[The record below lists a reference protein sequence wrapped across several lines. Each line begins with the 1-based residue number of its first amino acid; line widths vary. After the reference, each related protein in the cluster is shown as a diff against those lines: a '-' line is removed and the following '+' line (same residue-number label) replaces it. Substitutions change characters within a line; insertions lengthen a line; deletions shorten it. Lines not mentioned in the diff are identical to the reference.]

1 VEMTLLDK
9 KFKGAALIMALF
21 VTAIIASVSAG
32 LFSMISTNLENEK
45 NMISEQQAILTTLSL
60 ESFTKKYLNNK
71 ENRNNIVLAANNFS
85 QKSPINLPLER
96 GNLEAN
102 IIDMGQCFNLNS
114 LISISPTGEETANQ
128 ENLGFFK
135 NLMKS
140 LFIQDQK
147 IEEISPAIID
157 WLDKDFFPDSYLGV
171 EDDYYKNEKPSR
183 LTSNQFF
190 FDITEL
196 RDVKGMTEEIFQKLK
211 PYICA
216 FNSVETKI
224 NINSLNPFYPNILVA
239 LSSNTLS
246 DLEARNILNN
256 KPLGGYSSV
265 SDFLNQQE
273 IKTAFSSKFSKS
285 NLTLETKYFILN
297 TNIKIDDK
305 DFHLKSHIFML
316 NESPK
321 VIRRKFGEYL

>member
-1 VEMTLLDK
+1 MTLSDK

-32 LFSMISTNLENEK
+32 LFSMVSTNLENEK
-45 NMISEQQAILTTLSL
+45 NMVSEQQAILTTLSL

-102 IIDMGQCFNLNS
+102 IVDMGQCFNLNS
-114 LISISPTGEETANQ
+114 LISISATGEETANQ
-128 ENLGFFK
+128 ENLEFFK

-147 IEEISPAIID
+147 IEEISPAVID

-171 EDDYYKNEKPSR
+171 EDDYYRNEKPSR

-211 PYICA
+211 PYICT

-246 DLEARNILNN
+246 DLEARNILNS

-273 IKTAFSSKFSKS
+273 IKTTFSSKFSKS

>member
-1 VEMTLLDK
+1 
-9 KFKGAALIMALF
+9 
-21 VTAIIASVSAG
+21 
-32 LFSMISTNLENEK
+32 
-45 NMISEQQAILTTLSL
+45 MISEQQAILTTLSL

-102 IIDMGQCFNLNS
+102 IVDMGQCFNLNS

-128 ENLGFFK
+128 ENLEFFK

-147 IEEISPAIID
+147 IEEISPAVID

-171 EDDYYKNEKPSR
+171 EDDYYRNEKPAR

-211 PYICA
+211 MVYH
-216 FNSVETKI
+216 FRQN
-224 NINSLNPFYPNILVA
+224 
-239 LSSNTLS
+239 
-246 DLEARNILNN
+246 
-256 KPLGGYSSV
+256 
-265 SDFLNQQE
+265 
-273 IKTAFSSKFSKS
+273 
-285 NLTLETKYFILN
+285 
-297 TNIKIDDK
+297 
-305 DFHLKSHIFML
+305 HL
-316 NESPK
+316 
-321 VIRRKFGEYL
+321 

>member
-1 VEMTLLDK
+1 MTLLDK

-32 LFSMISTNLENEK
+32 LFSMVSTNLENEK

-102 IIDMGQCFNLNS
+102 IVDMGQCFNLNS
-114 LISISPTGEETANQ
+114 LISISATGEETANQ
-128 ENLGFFK
+128 ENLEFFK

-147 IEEISPAIID
+147 IEEISPAVID

-171 EDDYYKNEKPSR
+171 EDDYYRNEKPSR

-216 FNSVETKI
+216 FNSFETKI

-246 DLEARNILNN
+246 DLEARNILNS

-273 IKTAFSSKFSKS
+273 IKTAFSFRVERFAGHDLMDQFLQSVAV
-285 NLTLETKYFILN
+285 L
-297 TNIKIDDK
+297 
-305 DFHLKSHIFML
+305 
-316 NESPK
+316 
-321 VIRRKFGEYL
+321 G

>member
-1 VEMTLLDK
+1 MTLLDK

-32 LFSMISTNLENEK
+32 LFSMVSTNLENEK

-102 IIDMGQCFNLNS
+102 IVDMGQCFNLNS
-114 LISISPTGEETANQ
+114 LISISATGEETANQ
-128 ENLGFFK
+128 ENLEFFK

-147 IEEISPAIID
+147 IEEISPAVID

-171 EDDYYKNEKPSR
+171 EDDYYRNERPSR

-190 FDITEL
+190 FDITGL

-246 DLEARNILNN
+246 DLEARNILNS

-285 NLTLETKYFILN
+285 NSAAACLVSSTSSVFN
-297 TNIKIDDK
+297 
-305 DFHLKSHIFML
+305 
-316 NESPK
+316 K
-321 VIRRKFGEYL
+321 VISSSFHFFLPDSTSRERG

>member
-1 VEMTLLDK
+1 MILLDK
-9 KFKGAALIMALF
+9 NLKGAALIMALF

-32 LFSMISTNLENEK
+32 LFSMVSTNLENEK
-45 NMISEQQAILTTLSL
+45 NMISEQQAIITTLSL

-102 IIDMGQCFNLNS
+102 IVDMGQCFNLNS
-114 LISISPTGEETANQ
+114 LISISSSGEETANQ
-128 ENLGFFK
+128 ENLEFFK

-147 IEEISPAIID
+147 IEEVSSAVID
-157 WLDKDFFPDSYLGV
+157 WLDKDFFPDSYLGA
-171 EDDYYKNEKPSR
+171 EDDYYKNEKPST
-183 LTSNQFF
+183 LSSNQFF
-190 FDITEL
+190 FDITEF

-211 PYICA
+211 PYICV
-216 FNSVETKI
+216 FNSFETKI

-246 DLEARNILNN
+246 DLEAINILNN
-256 KPLGGYSSV
+256 KPLGGYSSI
-265 SDFLNQQE
+265 SDFLNLQS

-285 NLTLETKYFILN
+285 NLILETKYFILN
-297 TNIKIDDK
+297 TNLKIDDK

>member
-1 VEMTLLDK
+1 MTLLDK

-32 LFSMISTNLENEK
+32 LFSMVSTNLENEK

-60 ESFTKKYLNNK
+60 ESFTKKYLKNK

-102 IIDMGQCFNLNS
+102 IVDMGQCFNLNS
-114 LISISPTGEETANQ
+114 LISISATGEETANQ
-128 ENLGFFK
+128 ENLEFFK

-147 IEEISPAIID
+147 IEEISPAVID

-171 EDDYYKNEKPSR
+171 EDDYYRNEKPSR

-246 DLEARNILNN
+246 DLEARNILNS

-273 IKTAFSSKFSKS
+273 IKTTFSSKFSKS

-297 TNIKIDDK
+297 TNIEIDDK

>member
-1 VEMTLLDK
+1 MLDK

-32 LFSMISTNLENEK
+32 LFSMVSTNLENEK

-60 ESFTKKYLNNK
+60 ESFTKKYLKNK

-102 IIDMGQCFNLNS
+102 IVDMGQCFNLNS
-114 LISISPTGEETANQ
+114 LISISATGEETANQ
-128 ENLGFFK
+128 ENLEFFK

-147 IEEISPAIID
+147 IEEISPAVID

-171 EDDYYKNEKPSR
+171 EDDYYRNEKPSR

-246 DLEARNILNN
+246 DLEARNILNS

-273 IKTAFSSKFSKS
+273 IKTTFSSKFSKS
-285 NLTLETKYFILN
+285 NLILETKYFILN

>member
-1 VEMTLLDK
+1 MTLLDK

-32 LFSMISTNLENEK
+32 LFSMVSTNLENEK

-102 IIDMGQCFNLNS
+102 IVDMGQCFNLNS

-128 ENLGFFK
+128 ENLEFFK

-147 IEEISPAIID
+147 IEEISPAVID

-171 EDDYYKNEKPSR
+171 EDDYYRNEKPAR

-246 DLEARNILNN
+246 ELEARNILNS

>member
-1 VEMTLLDK
+1 MTLLDK

-32 LFSMISTNLENEK
+32 LFSMVSTNLENEK
-45 NMISEQQAILTTLSL
+45 NMIGEQQAILTTLSL

-102 IIDMGQCFNLNS
+102 IVDMGQCFNLNS
-114 LISISPTGEETANQ
+114 LISISSTGEETANQ
-128 ENLGFFK
+128 ENLEFFK

-147 IEEISPAIID
+147 IEEISPAVID

-171 EDDYYKNEKPSR
+171 EDDYYRNEKPSR

-246 DLEARNILNN
+246 DLEARNILNS